1 MYDLQSIH
9 EASQADPQAIQVRA
23 EDLFAA
29 AKANATLGQMI
40 GFVLPHADETLL
52 AEARNRTFL
61 RLLPY
66 PTPTPEKMPPGT

>member
-9 EASQADPQAIQVRA
+9 EAIQADPQAIQVRA

-29 AKANATLGQMI
+29 AKANATLDQMI
-40 GFVLPHADETLL
+40 SFVLPHLDETLL

-61 RLLPY
+61 RLLPLSHAY
-66 PTPTPEKMPPGT
+66 PPKYNP